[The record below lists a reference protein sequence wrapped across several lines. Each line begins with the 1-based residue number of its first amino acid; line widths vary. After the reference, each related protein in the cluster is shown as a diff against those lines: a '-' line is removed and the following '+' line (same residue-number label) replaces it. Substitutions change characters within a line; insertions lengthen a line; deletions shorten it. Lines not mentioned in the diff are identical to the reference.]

1 MEKFNK
7 KNPFK
12 TPDDYF
18 EEFNGK
24 LLDKIAADSPVIP
37 KEEGFGLPENY
48 FDGLHERIQ
57 EKLHGRKPKVIPLQ
71 SYKKYVYT
79 AASIAA
85 ILLVLVGLN
94 WGSSEEITFE
104 DLASE
109 EIENYFENNDFEL
122 TSYEIAEVLPLDE
135 LEMNDFFETQLN
147 EENVLDYLDE
157 NTENYDELNLE
168 DDE

>member
-1 MEKFNK
+1 K
-7 KNPFK
+7 
-12 TPDDYF
+12 
-18 EEFNGK
+18 
-24 LLDKIAADSPVIP
+24 
-37 KEEGFGLPENY
+37 
-48 FDGLHERIQ
+48 
-57 EKLHGRKPKVIPLQ
+57 EKLDGEKPKVIPLQ

-94 WGSSEEITFE
+94 WSSSEEITFE

-109 EIENYFENNDFEL
+109 EIEDYFENNDFEL

-135 LEMNDFFETQLN
+135 LEMSDFFENQLN
-147 EENVLDYLDE
+147 EENVLDYLND